1 MNLLCQETKN
11 QTEHLQVRNSSNLQ
25 EKKKEIGR
33 EKVLDCWVG
42 IPSPA
47 KKEWLFFLCFSADN
61 KPTCKYDNKT
71 SENCRDVIDVIV
83 FIFSPKP
90 WLRSLKA
97 QSEYFNRCAL
107 LTSALWDKK
116 VHLKFGSVPCSVRK
130 AEILHGTLQSEVS
143 NKRDRGKTIIIQ
155 NTYRAGEDYL

>member
-42 IPSPA
+42 IPNPA

-97 QSEYFNRCAL
+97 QSE
-107 LTSALWDKK
+107 
-116 VHLKFGSVPCSVRK
+116 
-130 AEILHGTLQSEVS
+130 
-143 NKRDRGKTIIIQ
+143 
-155 NTYRAGEDYL
+155 